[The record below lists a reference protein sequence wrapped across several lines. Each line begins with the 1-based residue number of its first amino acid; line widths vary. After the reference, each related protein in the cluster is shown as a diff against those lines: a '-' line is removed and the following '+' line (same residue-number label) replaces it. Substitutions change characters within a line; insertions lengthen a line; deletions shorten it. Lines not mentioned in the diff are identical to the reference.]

1 MKPFIQLQGTAAPLP
16 RTNVDTDAI
25 IAVQH
30 VYTLS
35 KAGLGKYLF
44 HRWRY
49 AGDGSEAQDFVL
61 NREPFRRASILV
73 ARANF
78 GCGSSREHAVWALAD
93 FGFRSIV
100 APSFAS
106 IFYENCIKNGIL
118 PVTLPEDAVEE
129 LLAVLERNPGETV
142 TVDLRSCQV
151 VFPDRSIH
159 AFEIDE
165 ARRDTLLQGLDPIT
179 LAASHEQDIDAFQRR
194 DRQARPWVWAP
205 RILRSRQ
212 LHRQR

>member
-1 MKPFIQLQGTAAPLP
+1 
-16 RTNVDTDAI
+16 
-25 IAVQH
+25 
-30 VYTLS
+30 
-35 KAGLGKYLF
+35 LGQYLF

-49 AGDGSEAQDFVL
+49 AEDGSETREFVL
-61 NREPFRRASILV
+61 NREPFRHASILV

-93 FGFRSIV
+93 FGFRSII

-179 LAASHEQDIDAFQRR
+179 LAESHEEDIAAYQRR
-194 DRQARPWVWAP
+194 DRQARPWVWAQ
-205 RILRSRQ
+205 RIDLMNRLS
-212 LHRQR
+212 

>member
-1 MKPFIQLQGTAAPLP
+1 MEPFIRLQGTAAPLP
-16 RTNVDTDAI
+16 RVNVDTDAI
-25 IAVQH
+25 IAAQH

-49 AGDGSEAQDFVL
+49 GGDGSETPEFVL

-78 GCGSSREHAVWALAD
+78 GCGSSREHAVWAIAD
-93 FGFRSIV
+93 FGFRSII

-118 PVTLPEDAVEE
+118 PVTLAEEAVEE
-129 LLAVLERNPGETV
+129 LLTVLEQDLGATV

-159 AFEIDE
+159 AFEIDD

-179 LAASHEQDIDAFQRR
+179 LAASHEEDIAAYQRR
-194 DRQARPWVWAP
+194 DRQARPWVWAQ
-205 RILRSRQ
+205 RIDTKDGLP
-212 LHRQR
+212 